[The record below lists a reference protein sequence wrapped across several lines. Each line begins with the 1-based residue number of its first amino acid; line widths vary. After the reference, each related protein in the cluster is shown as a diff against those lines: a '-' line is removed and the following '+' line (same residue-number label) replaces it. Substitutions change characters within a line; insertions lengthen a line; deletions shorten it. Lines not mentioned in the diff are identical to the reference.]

1 MPTDEPPSMSEA
13 RAGSPPVR
21 VIHTLGVEWRVYE
34 QPSVYDRRTRP
45 DLVFESESVIRR
57 VRDYP
62 TNWTELSDDELLAV
76 SWSR

>member
-1 MPTDEPPSMSEA
+1 MSEA
-13 RAGSPPVR
+13 RAGPSPVR
-21 VIHTLGVEWRVYE
+21 VIHTLDEEWRVYE

-62 TNWTELSDDELLAV
+62 TDWLELSDAELLAV